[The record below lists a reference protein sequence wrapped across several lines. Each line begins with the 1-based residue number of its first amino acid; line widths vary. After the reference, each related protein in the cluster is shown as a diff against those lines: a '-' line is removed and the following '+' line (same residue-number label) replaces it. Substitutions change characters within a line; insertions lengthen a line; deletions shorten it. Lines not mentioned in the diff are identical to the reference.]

1 MSTNSERPNAE
12 GKCLW
17 HIVVDIA
24 YEGKETDS
32 CQDGVNTVFRTLSP
46 LFENGSGFKQVLI
59 NRLPETD
66 RL

>member
-1 MSTNSERPNAE
+1 MSNNSGMHIAE

-24 YEGKETDS
+24 YEGNQQDS
-32 CQDGVNTVFRTLSP
+32 CQEGVNRVLRTLSP
-46 LFENGSGFKQVLI
+46 LFENGSGFKQILI

-66 RL
+66 

>member
-1 MSTNSERPNAE
+1 MSTYSGVPNAE

-24 YEGKETDS
+24 YEGNPQDS
-32 CQDGVNTVFRTLSP
+32 CQEGVNKVLRTLSP
-46 LFENGSGFKQVLI
+46 LFENGSGFKQILI

-66 RL
+66 